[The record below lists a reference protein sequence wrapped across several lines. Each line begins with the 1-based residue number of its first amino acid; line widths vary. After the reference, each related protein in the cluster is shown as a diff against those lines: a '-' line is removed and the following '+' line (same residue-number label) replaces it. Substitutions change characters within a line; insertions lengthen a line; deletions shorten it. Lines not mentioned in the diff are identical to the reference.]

1 MKIDYNILWLD
12 DKAKTIKDDNYIE
25 EIEYHLKELYFNPK
39 IILTKNEEEF
49 FENLNDEYD
58 LILTD
63 YHLEDGNNRNGDV
76 IVREVREKSIF
87 TEIMFY
93 SAKGDVIDTNKLD
106 RITFVDTSR
115 NKSGHYDT
123 VIENA
128 KHLINLTVKKF
139 ENIVLMRGMIMNETS
154 ILDDKM
160 LKIINKSLQIEGLFD
175 EYFTNTIYEKALKLF
190 EKKLEITKDCKSKS
204 NFKQLTRDNFI
215 FSSDFKIDS
224 LKKIVE
230 YLSLDDFTEEY
241 KEKINTIR
249 NKFAHAVLE
258 EDGKG
263 RKYFKYKEEGLTFDE
278 NLCKQIRKDLIGQKK
293 NLNKVDDKL

>member
-39 IILTKNEEEF
+39 ITLTKNEEEF

-128 KHLINLTVKKF
+128 KHLIKRTV
-139 ENIVLMRGMIMNETS
+139 
-154 ILDDKM
+154 
-160 LKIINKSLQIEGLFD
+160 
-175 EYFTNTIYEKALKLF
+175 
-190 EKKLEITKDCKSKS
+190 
-204 NFKQLTRDNFI
+204 
-215 FSSDFKIDS
+215 
-224 LKKIVE
+224 
-230 YLSLDDFTEEY
+230 
-241 KEKINTIR
+241 
-249 NKFAHAVLE
+249 
-258 EDGKG
+258 
-263 RKYFKYKEEGLTFDE
+263 
-278 NLCKQIRKDLIGQKK
+278 
-293 NLNKVDDKL
+293 